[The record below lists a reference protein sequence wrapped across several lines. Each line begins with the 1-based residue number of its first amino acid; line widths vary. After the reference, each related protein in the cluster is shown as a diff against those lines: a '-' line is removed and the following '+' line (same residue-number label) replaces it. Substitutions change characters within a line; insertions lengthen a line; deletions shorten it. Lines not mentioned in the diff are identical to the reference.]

1 MALQSSNV
9 PSTCSSK
16 SGVGLS
22 AIIDCIGNTKIA
34 CEASDATASVG
45 GGSDSGATR

>member
-1 MALQSSNV
+1 LGARRKAVVALQSSNV

-34 CEASDATASVG
+34 MKERLRIA
-45 GGSDSGATR
+45 RKR